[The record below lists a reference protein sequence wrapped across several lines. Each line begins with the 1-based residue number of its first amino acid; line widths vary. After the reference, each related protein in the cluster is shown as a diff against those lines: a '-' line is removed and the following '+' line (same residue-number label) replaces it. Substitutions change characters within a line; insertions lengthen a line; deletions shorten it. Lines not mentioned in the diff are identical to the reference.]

1 MKRGND
7 TKAALLDAFDS
18 SEKKKITG
26 VCRLAGTTPST
37 FYFHFY
43 KDGEFRR
50 EVLKKRVEYLT
61 ATIND
66 RGENND

>member
-1 MKRGND
+1 MQRGTN
-7 TKAALLDAFDS
+7 TKAALLNAFDS
-18 SEKKKITG
+18 SEKKKIAG

-43 KDGEFRR
+43 KDSDFRR

-66 RGENND
+66 RGEQ